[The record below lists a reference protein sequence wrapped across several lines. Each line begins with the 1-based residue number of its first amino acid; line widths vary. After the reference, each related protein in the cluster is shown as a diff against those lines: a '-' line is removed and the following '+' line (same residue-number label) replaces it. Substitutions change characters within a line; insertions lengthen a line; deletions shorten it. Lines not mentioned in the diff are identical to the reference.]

1 MMLICNEVGKNTK
14 KYVTII
20 FVTAESLKKKRLYI
34 RKEEIKM
41 MYVVKKMNHRNTHWE
56 FLWKQEAGKE
66 NYTIYVM
73 N

>member
-1 MMLICNEVGKNTK
+1 MMLICNEVEKNTK

-41 MYVVKKMNHRNTHWE
+41 MYVVKKMIHRNTH
-56 FLWKQEAGKE
+56 
-66 NYTIYVM
+66 
-73 N
+73 

>member
-41 MYVVKKMNHRNTHWE
+41 MYVVKKMNHRNTH
-56 FLWKQEAGKE
+56 
-66 NYTIYVM
+66 
-73 N
+73 